1 MATKGYWKSGAV
13 DSPPDTS
20 TLTSKGYP
28 TSGDPKTGTPA
39 TKPGAAWYYLQDQM
53 RNSVIEAAG
62 QKLTE
67 PPSATQFLEA
77 LRSMAW
83 LADNTIP
90 GGKIANASITGAK
103 LAAKTVAEGNLADL
117 SVSTAKLAAG
127 GVTGDKIAQGAVDGA
142 RLAAQS
148 VTFSHLLPALIATE
162 GQVTEGTAKNV
173 LMTPFLTRL
182 MVGAFIPPS
191 VPPGTIIH
199 YAGRTVPSGYLIC
212 NGAKVSRTDYA
223 ALFAAI
229 GTTYGAGDGSTTFNL
244 PNLNGRFLEGTTST
258 SEVGTYKSAGLP
270 NITGTGWFYG
280 TETIEYTTGALRGDN
295 TSRTREHGAHG
306 DVVKQYPQLQLD
318 ASWSDTQYG
327 AASNVQPNSLR
338 ALALIKI

>member
-1 MATKGYWKSGAV
+1 MATQGYWKSGAV

-53 RNSVIEAAG
+53 RNSVIDAAG
-62 QKLTE
+62 MALAE

-83 LADNTIP
+83 LADNTIA
-90 GGKIANASITGAK
+90 GGKIADASITGAK

-127 GVTGDKIAQGAVDGA
+127 SVTGDKIAQGAVDGA

-182 MVGAFIPPS
+182 MVQAFIPPS
-191 VPPGTIIH
+191 VPPGTLIH
-199 YAGRTVPSGYLIC
+199 YAGRTIPSGWLIC
-212 NGAKVSRTDYA
+212 NGANVGRNDFA

-229 GTTYGAGDGSTTFNL
+229 GTTYGAGDWSTTFGL
-244 PNLNGRFLEGTTST
+244 PNLDGRFLEGTTSA
-258 SEVGTYKSAGLP
+258 SSVGTYYSAGLP
-270 NITGTGWFYG
+270 NITGSFTSHGNTGAMQ
-280 TETIEYTTGALRGDN
+280 TTGAFTNGETGVHSN
-295 TSRTREHGAHG
+295 SGGASDGRH
-306 DVVKQYPQLQLD
+306 VYMD
-318 ASWSDTQYG
+318 ANRCSYVYG
-327 AASNVQPNSLR
+327 ASGVVQPA
-338 ALALIKI
+338 ALLTLVLIKT

>member
-53 RNSVIEAAG
+53 RNTVIEAAG
-62 QKLTE
+62 QTLAE

-103 LAAKTVAEGNLADL
+103 LAAKTVAGGNLADL
-117 SVSTAKLAAG
+117 SVSAAKLAADS
-127 GVTGDKIAQGAVDGA
+127 VTRDKIAQRAVDGA
-142 RLAAQS
+142 RLATQS
-148 VTFSHLLPALIATE
+148 VTFSHLLPALIATKA
-162 GQVTEGTAKNV
+162 QVTEGTAKDV

-182 MVGAFIPPS
+182 MVGAFSSPS

-199 YAGRTVPSGYLIC
+199 YAGRTVPSGWLIC
-212 NGAKVSRTDYA
+212 NGANVSRTDYA

-229 GTTYGAGDGSTTFNL
+229 GTTYGAGDGSTTFGL

-270 NITGTGWFYG
+270 NITGRLGLG
-280 TETIEYTTGALRGDN
+280 RSAATIIETTGVFQRAYLDGTTIPPTSDGPGDLKLTFSAAN
-295 TSRTREHGAHG
+295 
-306 DVVKQYPQLQLD
+306 
-318 ASWSDTQYG
+318 ASSIYSGTT
-327 AASNVQPNSLR
+327 VQPR
-338 ALALIKI
+338 ALASLVLIKF

>member
-1 MATKGYWKSGAV
+1 MATQGYWKSGAV

-53 RNSVIEAAG
+53 RNSVIDAAG
-62 QKLTE
+62 MALAE

-83 LADNTIP
+83 LADNTIA
-90 GGKIANASITGAK
+90 GGKIADASITGAK

-127 GVTGDKIAQGAVDGA
+127 SVTGDKIAQGAVDGA

-148 VTFSHLLPALIATE
+148 VAFSHLLPAIIATE
-162 GQVTEGTAKNV
+162 AQVTEGTAKDV

-182 MVGAFIPPS
+182 MVGAFSSPS

-199 YAGRTVPSGYLIC
+199 YAGRTVPSGWLIC
-212 NGAKVSRTDYA
+212 NGANVSRTDYA

-229 GTTYGAGDGSTTFNL
+229 GTIYGTGDGSTTFGL
-244 PNLNGRFLEGTTST
+244 PNLDGRFLEGTTST
-258 SEVGTYKSAGLP
+258 SSVGTYYSAGLP
-270 NITGTGWFYG
+270 NISGRFNNGYAYSAG
-280 TETIEYTTGALRGDN
+280 PNATGAFSASEATVRHGFGPDFYNL
-295 TSRTREHGAHG
+295 TKIEISASRSSA
-306 DVVKQYPQLQLD
+306 
-318 ASWSDTQYG
+318 AYG
-327 AASNVQPNSLR
+327 KSSGVQPPAIS
-338 ALALIKI
+338 ALVLIKT

>member
-1 MATKGYWKSGAV
+1 MATQGYWESGAV

-53 RNSVIEAAG
+53 RNSVIDAAG
-62 QKLTE
+62 MALAE

-83 LADNTIP
+83 LADNTIA
-90 GGKIANASITGAK
+90 GGKIADASITGAK

-127 GVTGDKIAQGAVDGA
+127 SVTGDKIAQGAVDGA

-148 VTFSHLLPALIATE
+148 VAFSHLLPAIIATE
-162 GQVTEGTAKNV
+162 AQVTEGTAKDV

-191 VPPGTIIH
+191 VPPGTLIH
-199 YAGRTVPSGYLIC
+199 YAGRTVPSGWLIC
-212 NGAKVSRTDYA
+212 NGANVSRTDYA

-229 GTTYGAGDGSTTFNL
+229 GTIYGTGDGSTTFGL
-244 PNLNGRFLEGTTST
+244 PHLDDRFLEGTTST
-258 SEVGTYKSAGLP
+258 DSVGNYRSDGLP
-270 NITGTGWFYG
+270 NIRGSFTSHGNTGSMQ
-280 TETIEYTTGALRGDN
+280 TTGAFTNGESGVHSN
-295 TSRTREHGAHG
+295 SGGA
-306 DVVKQYPQLQLD
+306 
-318 ASWSDTQYG
+318 SDGRHVYMNANRCSYVYG
-327 AASNVQPNSLR
+327 ASGVVQPAAL
-338 ALALIKI
+338 ATLALIKT

>member
-1 MATKGYWKSGAV
+1 MATQGYWKSGAV

-53 RNSVIEAAG
+53 RNSVIDAAG
-62 QKLTE
+62 MALAE

-83 LADNTIP
+83 LADNTIA
-90 GGKIANASITGAK
+90 GGKIADASITGAK

-127 GVTGDKIAQGAVDGA
+127 SVTGDKIAQGAVDGA

-148 VTFSHLLPALIATE
+148 VAFSHLLPAIIATE
-162 GQVTEGTAKNV
+162 AQVTEGTAKDV

-182 MVGAFIPPS
+182 MVGAFIPPA

-199 YAGRTVPSGYLIC
+199 YAGRTAPSGWLIC
-212 NGAKVSRTDYA
+212 NGANVSRTDYA

-229 GTTYGAGDGSTTFNL
+229 GTIYGTGNGSTTFGL
-244 PNLNGRFLEGTTST
+244 PNLDVRFLEGST
-258 SEVGTYKSAGLP
+258 SASSVGTYYTAGIP
-270 NITGTGWFYG
+270 NILGSFTSHGNTGAMQ
-280 TETIEYTTGALRGDN
+280 TTGAFTNGE
-295 TSRTREHGAHG
+295 TGVHSSSGGASDGRH
-306 DVVKQYPQLQLD
+306 VYMD
-318 ASWSDTQYG
+318 ANRCSYVYG
-327 AASNVQPNSLR
+327 GCKTVQPA
-338 ALALIKI
+338 ALLTLVLIKT

>member
-53 RNSVIEAAG
+53 RNTVIEAAG
-62 QKLTE
+62 QTLAE

-77 LRSMAW
+77 LRTMKW

-103 LAAKTVAEGNLADL
+103 LTAKTVAGGNLADL

-127 GVTGDKIAQGAVDGA
+127 SVTNDKIAQGAVDGA
-142 RLAAQS
+142 HLATRS
-148 VTFSHLLPALIATE
+148 VAFSHLLPAIIATE
-162 GQVTEGTAKNV
+162 GQVTEGTAKDV
-173 LMTPFLTRL
+173 LMTPFLTKL
-182 MVGAFIPPS
+182 MVQAFNPPA

-199 YAGRTVPSGYLIC
+199 YAGRTVPSGWLIC
-212 NGAKVSRTDYA
+212 NGANVSRTDYA

-229 GTTYGAGDGSTTFNL
+229 GTIYGTGNGVTTFGL
-244 PNLNGRFLEGTTST
+244 PNLNGRFFEGTTYTGS
-258 SEVGTYKSAGLP
+258 VGTYHSAGLP
-270 NITGTGWFYG
+270 NISGTF
-280 TETIEYTTGALRGDN
+280 TEHGNTSGMQCTGAFTGEERIGLKSNQGGALDGGRVTLN
-295 TSRTREHGAHG
+295 SSRSSA
-306 DVVKQYPQLQLD
+306 V
-318 ASWSDTQYG
+318 YG
-327 AASNVQPNSLR
+327 AASTVQPPSI
-338 ALALIKI
+338 ALLVCIKI

>member
-53 RNSVIEAAG
+53 RNTVIEAAG
-62 QKLTE
+62 QTLAE

-77 LRSMAW
+77 LRTMKW

-90 GGKIANASITGAK
+90 GRKIANASITGAK
-103 LAAKTVAEGNLADL
+103 LTAKTVAGGNLADL

-127 GVTGDKIAQGAVDGA
+127 GVTKDKIAQGAVDGT
-142 RLAAQS
+142 RLATQS
-148 VTFSHLLPALIATE
+148 VAFSHLLPAIIATE

-173 LMTPFLTRL
+173 LMTPFLTKL
-182 MVGAFIPPS
+182 MVQAFNPPA

-199 YAGRTVPSGYLIC
+199 YAGRTVPSGWLIC
-212 NGAKVSRTDYA
+212 NGANVSRTDYA

-229 GTTYGAGDGSTTFNL
+229 GTIYGTGDGSTTFGL
-244 PNLNGRFLEGTTST
+244 PNMDGRFLEGTTSA
-258 SEVGTYKSAGLP
+258 SSVGTYYSAGLP
-270 NITGTGWFYG
+270 NITGRLGLG
-280 TETIEYTTGALRGDN
+280 RSAATIIETTGVFQRAYLDGTTIPPKSDGLGDLRLTFSAAN
-295 TSRTREHGAHG
+295 
-306 DVVKQYPQLQLD
+306 
-318 ASWSDTQYG
+318 ASSIYSGTT
-327 AASNVQPNSLR
+327 VQPR
-338 ALALIKI
+338 ALASLVLIKF

>member
-148 VTFSHLLPALIATE
+148 VTFSHLLPAIIATE
-162 GQVTEGTAKNV
+162 GQVTEGTAKDV
-173 LMTPFLTRL
+173 LMTPFLTKL
-182 MVGAFIPPS
+182 MVQAFNPPA

-212 NGAKVSRTDYA
+212 NGANVSRTDYA

-229 GTTYGAGDGSTTFNL
+229 GTTYGAGDGSTTFGL
-244 PNLNGRFLEGTTST
+244 PNLDGRFLEGTTST
-258 SEVGTYKSAGLP
+258 SSVGTYYSAGLP
-270 NITGTGWFYG
+270 NITGRLGLG
-280 TETIEYTTGALRGDN
+280 RSAATILETTGVFQRAYLDGTTIPPMSDGPGDLKLTFSAAN
-295 TSRTREHGAHG
+295 
-306 DVVKQYPQLQLD
+306 
-318 ASWSDTQYG
+318 ASSIYSGTT
-327 AASNVQPNSLR
+327 VQPR
-338 ALALIKI
+338 ALASLVLIKF

>member
-1 MATKGYWKSGAV
+1 MATQGYWKSGAV

-53 RNSVIEAAG
+53 RNSVIDAAG
-62 QKLTE
+62 MALAE

-83 LADNTIP
+83 LADNTIA
-90 GGKIANASITGAK
+90 GGKIADASITGAK
-103 LAAKTVAEGNLADL
+103 LAAKTVAEGNLA
-117 SVSTAKLAAG
+117 AG
-127 GVTGDKIAQGAVDGA
+127 CVTGDKIAQGAVDGA

-148 VTFSHLLPALIATE
+148 VAFSHLLPAIIATE
-162 GQVTEGTAKNV
+162 AQVTEGTAKDV

-199 YAGRTVPSGYLIC
+199 YAGRTVPSGWLIC
-212 NGAKVSRTDYA
+212 NGANVSRTDYA

-229 GTTYGAGDGSTTFNL
+229 GTIYGTGNGVTTFGL
-244 PNLNGRFLEGTTST
+244 PNLNGRFFEGTTYTGS
-258 SEVGTYKSAGLP
+258 VGTYHSAGLP
-270 NITGTGWFYG
+270 NIRGNVNVANGWG
-280 TETIEYTTGALRGDN
+280 SIADAGALY
-295 TSRTREHGAHG
+295 REGT
-306 DVVKQYPQLQLD
+306 
-318 ASWSDTQYG
+318 TQAPGGG
-327 AASNVQPNSLR
+327 AANGTYVYLVASRSSSVFGSSSGVQPPSI
-338 ALALIKI
+338 ALIPCIKI

>member
-53 RNSVIEAAG
+53 RNTVIEAAG
-62 QKLTE
+62 QTLAE

-77 LRSMAW
+77 LRTMKW

-103 LAAKTVAEGNLADL
+103 LTAKTVAGGNLADL

-127 GVTGDKIAQGAVDGA
+127 GVTKDKIAQGAVDGT
-142 RLAAQS
+142 RLATQS
-148 VTFSHLLPALIATE
+148 VAFSHLLPAIIATE

-173 LMTPFLTRL
+173 LMTPFLTKL
-182 MVGAFIPPS
+182 MVQAFNPPA

-199 YAGRTVPSGYLIC
+199 YAGRTVPSGWLIC
-212 NGAKVSRTDYA
+212 NGANVSRTDYA

-229 GTTYGAGDGSTTFNL
+229 GTIYGTGDGVTTFGL
-244 PNLNGRFLEGTTST
+244 PNMGGRFLEGTTYTGS
-258 SEVGTYKSAGLP
+258 VGTYYSAGLP
-270 NITGTGWFYG
+270 NITGYFSNNGDGRFENSSGSFTNNTSVTHSHSGNNANEGRGFDFSASKSSSFYG
-280 TETIEYTTGALRGDN
+280 QSSTVKPPAMSAL
-295 TSRTREHGAHG
+295 
-306 DVVKQYPQLQLD
+306 V
-318 ASWSDTQYG
+318 
-327 AASNVQPNSLR
+327 
-338 ALALIKI
+338 LIKF

>member
-148 VTFSHLLPALIATE
+148 VTFSHLLPALIATKA
-162 GQVTEGTAKNV
+162 QVTEGTAENV
-173 LMTPFLTRL
+173 LMTPYLTKL
-182 MVGAFIPPS
+182 MVNVAIPPS
-191 VPPGTIIH
+191 VPPGTLIH
-199 YAGRTVPSGYLIC
+199 YAGRTVPSGWLIA
-212 NGAKVSRTDYA
+212 NGANVSRKAYA

-229 GTTYGAGDGSTTFNL
+229 GTTYGAGDGSSTFNL
-244 PNLNGRFLEGTTST
+244 PNLNDRFLECTTST
-258 SEVGTYKSAGLP
+258 SEVGTYKEAGLP
-270 NITGTGWFYG
+270 NITGSFTSHGNTGSMQ
-280 TETIEYTTGALRGDN
+280 TTGAFTNGQTGVHSNSGGASDGRHVYMDANRCSYVYGG
-295 TSRTREHGAHG
+295 TRT
-306 DVVKQYPQLQLD
+306 
-318 ASWSDTQYG
+318 
-327 AASNVQPNSLR
+327 VQPA
-338 ALALIKI
+338 ALLTLVLIKT

>member
-1 MATKGYWKSGAV
+1 MAIQGYWNAGAIETA
-13 DSPPDTS
+13 PDTS

-53 RNSVIEAAG
+53 RNTVINAAG
-62 QKLTE
+62 LQLSE
-67 PPSATQFLEA
+67 PPSPTQFLEA
-77 LRSMAW
+77 LQSLGWMKDAA
-83 LADNTIP
+83 LT
-90 GGKIANASITGAK
+90 GKMIKDGEVTFAK
-103 LAAKTVAEGNLADL
+103 LAAAAIATADQALAGTANNLL
-117 SVSTAKLAAG
+117 MTPQTAKLL
-127 GVTGDKIAQGAVDGA
+127 VESLNL
-142 RLAAQS
+142 R
-148 VTFSHLLPALIATE
+148 
-162 GQVTEGTAKNV
+162 
-173 LMTPFLTRL
+173 
-182 MVGAFIPPS
+182 

-199 YAGRTVPSGYLIC
+199 YAGRTVPAGYLIC
-212 NGAKVSRTDYA
+212 NGAAVSRTTYA
-223 ALFAAI
+223 NLFNAI
-229 GTTYGAGDGSTTFNL
+229 GTIYGTGDGSSTFNL

-258 SEVGTYKSAGLP
+258 PSVGTYLSAGLP

-318 ASWSDTQYG
+318 ASWSDAQYG

>member
-1 MATKGYWKSGAV
+1 MATQGYWKSGAV

-53 RNSVIEAAG
+53 RNSVIDAAG
-62 QKLTE
+62 MALAE

-83 LADNTIP
+83 LADNTIA
-90 GGKIANASITGAK
+90 GGKIADASITGAK

-127 GVTGDKIAQGAVDGA
+127 SVTGDKIAQGAVDGA

-191 VPPGTIIH
+191 VPPGTLIH
-199 YAGRTVPSGYLIC
+199 YAGRTVPSGWLIC
-212 NGAKVSRTDYA
+212 NGANVSRTDYA

-229 GTTYGAGDGSTTFNL
+229 GTTYGAGDGSTTFGL
-244 PNLNGRFLEGTTST
+244 PDLNGRFLEGTTST
-258 SEVGTYKSAGLP
+258 SSVGTYYSAGLP
-270 NITGTGWFYG
+270 NITGTILGAANDGHYF
-280 TETIEYTTGALRGDN
+280 TGAF
-295 TSRTREHGAHG
+295 SRTG
-306 DVVKQYPQLQLD
+306 DGPSK
-318 ASWSDTQYG
+318 TYG
-327 AASNVQPNSLR
+327 ADSGVERYNSAADFYASRSSGVYGNSSTVQPSAMASLI
-338 ALALIKI
+338 LIKF

>member
-103 LAAKTVAEGNLADL
+103 LAAKTVAGGNLADL

-127 GVTGDKIAQGAVDGA
+127 GVTRDKIAQGAVDGA

-173 LMTPFLTRL
+173 LMTPFLTKL
-182 MVGAFIPPS
+182 MVQAFNPPS
-191 VPPGTIIH
+191 VPPGTLIH
-199 YAGRTVPSGYLIC
+199 YAGRTVPSGWPIC
-212 NGAKVSRTDYA
+212 NGANVRRTDYA

-229 GTTYGAGDGSTTFNL
+229 GTTYGAGDGSTTFGL
-244 PNLNGRFLEGTTST
+244 PDLNGRFLEGTTST
-258 SEVGTYKSAGLP
+258 SSVGTYYSAGLP
-270 NITGTGWFYG
+270 NITGDFRCTKEWSGFPSA
-280 TETIEYTTGALRGDN
+280 TGAFTRAKEEGRAPGGGADN
-295 TSRTREHGAHG
+295 GCLIDFYASRVH
-306 DVVKQYPQLQLD
+306 
-318 ASWSDTQYG
+318 SIYG
-327 AASNVQPNSLR
+327 SSSSVQPP
-338 ALALIKI
+338 AMAALILIKS

>member
-1 MATKGYWKSGAV
+1 MATQGYWKSGAV

-53 RNSVIEAAG
+53 RNSVIDAAG
-62 QKLTE
+62 MALAE

-83 LADNTIP
+83 LADNTIA
-90 GGKIANASITGAK
+90 GGKIADASITGAK

-127 GVTGDKIAQGAVDGA
+127 CVTGDKIAQGAVDGA

-148 VTFSHLLPALIATE
+148 VAFSHLLPAIIATE
-162 GQVTEGTAKNV
+162 AQVTEGTAKDV

-199 YAGRTVPSGYLIC
+199 YAGRTVPSGWLIC
-212 NGAKVSRTDYA
+212 NGANVSRTDYA

-229 GTTYGAGDGSTTFNL
+229 GTIYGTGNGVTTFGL
-244 PNLNGRFLEGTTST
+244 PNLNGRFLEGTTYT
-258 SEVGTYKSAGLP
+258 SSVGTYHSAGLP
-270 NITGTGWFYG
+270 NITGYFSNNGDGRFENSSGSFTNNTSVTHSHSGNNANEGRGFDFSASKSSSFYG
-280 TETIEYTTGALRGDN
+280 QSSTVKPPAMSAL
-295 TSRTREHGAHG
+295 
-306 DVVKQYPQLQLD
+306 V
-318 ASWSDTQYG
+318 
-327 AASNVQPNSLR
+327 
-338 ALALIKI
+338 LIKF

>member
-103 LAAKTVAEGNLADL
+103 LAAKTVAERNLADL

-127 GVTGDKIAQGAVDGA
+127 GVTGDKIARGAVDGA
-142 RLAAQS
+142 RLAARS

-173 LMTPFLTRL
+173 LMTPFLTKL
-182 MVGAFIPPS
+182 MVQAFNPPA

-199 YAGRTVPSGYLIC
+199 YAGRTVPSGWLIC
-212 NGAKVSRTDYA
+212 NGAKVSRTKYA

-229 GTTYGAGDGSTTFNL
+229 GTTYGAGDGSTTFGL
-244 PNLNGRFLEGTTST
+244 PDLNGRFLEGTTST

-270 NITGTGWFYG
+270 NITGSFNPATWNTWPTGRGAFYP
-280 TETIEYTTGALRGDN
+280 TGKNESCFAGSQFGG
-295 TSRTREHGAHG
+295 SRI
-306 DVVKQYPQLQLD
+306 VFD
-318 ASWSDTQYG
+318 ASGSNSLYG
-327 AASNVQPNSLR
+327 ASNSVQPSSMS
-338 ALALIKI
+338 ALVLIKT